1 MGDVLVRDR
10 KHQQRHQPVSAAEA
24 PSPIALFAYGSLASV
39 ASAGRTLGRPVE
51 HAAVARLPG
60 WRRRWSQVRDN
71 RITEKTF
78 AHAESGVV
86 PPHCL
91 GLNLEPDSTG
101 NGPNGVLLEISEED
115 LDRLVAREIRYEVVD
130 VTDAM
135 RTGDARGFA
144 RVVTFTAKPENFA
157 PTPPPG
163 AVILAPYLRAVE
175 AAFGSIGSAEL
186 DLFRETTGAPPVKI
200 IDAVLVRDEI
210 PAGNPRD
217 W

>member
-1 MGDVLVRDR
+1 MGDDVSDR
-10 KHQQRHQPVSAAEA
+10 V
-24 PSPIALFAYGSLASV
+24 ALFAYGSLVSAAST
-39 ASAGRTLGRPVE
+39 GRTLGRE
-51 HAAVARLPG
+51 IRRSSVARLPG

-71 RITEKTF
+71 RSTEKTF
-78 AHAESGVV
+78 AHAESGAV
-86 PPHCL
+86 PSHCL
-91 GLNLEPDSTG
+91 GLNLEPDSVG
-101 NGPNGVLLEISEED
+101 SGPNGVLLEVSDEE
-115 LDRLVAREIRYEVVD
+115 LARLATREIRYEVVD

-135 RTGDARGFA
+135 RTGEAAGFA

-175 AAFGSIGSAEL
+175 GAFGTIGAAEL
-186 DLFRETTGAPPVKI
+186 DLFRDTTGAPPVEI
-200 IDAVLVRDEI
+200 IEAVLVRDEI

>member
-1 MGDVLVRDR
+1 VGVSART
-10 KHQQRHQPVSAAEA
+10 HQQRHQPVSGTDA
-24 PSPIALFAYGSLASV
+24 PSPTYLFTYGSLVSA
-39 ASAGRTLGRPVE
+39 ASAERTLGREVG
-51 HAAVARLPG
+51 HAGAARLPG

-78 AHAESGVV
+78 AHAESGAV

-91 GLNLEPDSTG
+91 GLNLEPDPTG
-101 NGPNGVLLEISEED
+101 DGPNGVLLEVSEEE
-115 LDRLVAREIRYEVVD
+115 LDRLAAREIRYDQVD

-135 RTGDARGFA
+135 RTGDAADFA
-144 RVVTFTAKPENFA
+144 RVVTFTAKPENYA

-186 DLFRETTGAPPVKI
+186 DLFRETTGAPPVEI
-200 IDAVLVRDEI
+200 IEAVLVRDEI